1 MMATEDIA
9 AGELIGFIPRA
20 MIMTYKEAV
29 QHCVLVQQLGLG
41 SIIDEIYNFKID
53 PDEVMLILYIL

>member
-29 QHCVLVQQLGLG
+29 QNCVLVQELGLHEL
-41 SIIDEIYNFKID
+41 IDELYNFKIN